1 MNKRIN
7 WKRFGPTVAGVAV
20 ATGLA
25 IGAYHGARAD
35 EPAAHAHG
43 AISQITRSVSKGT
56 GSVEGQML
64 QQAQEQSEQ
73 KQEKLDQELK
83 GLPFE
88 ISDPASNAQWEQAK
102 LDFESAAQYYAV
114 AAGNAQIMGKMDVAA
129 YYAAKSVSTLE
140 IPARDY
146 MNSEPQISIKYFDMA
161 AGMALGYYKAGYGP
175 EFLGYAIDNL
185 NRLEQAYIKNAEN
198 VDPSYKVAGLTISVG
213 NQSEARQDRE
223 QAAKVRQEVSALGKE
238 ALSQSKRN

>member
-35 EPAAHAHG
+35 EPVAQTRG
-43 AISQITRSVSKGT
+43 VISQITRSVSNST
-56 GSVEGQML
+56 GSVKGQL
-64 QQAQEQSEQ
+64 PQQEQSEQ

-114 AAGNAQIMGKMDVAA
+114 AAGNAQIMGKQDVAA

-140 IPARDY
+140 IPAKDY

-161 AGMALGYYKAGYGP
+161 AGLALGYYKAGYGP

-185 NRLEQAYIKNAEN
+185 NMLEQAYIKNAEN
-198 VDPSYKVAGLTISVG
+198 VDPSYKVAGLTISIG

-223 QAAKVRQEVSALGKE
+223 QAAKVRQEISTLVR
-238 ALSQSKRN
+238 KR